1 MAAPVFTQ
9 VVQQTL
15 RLLGEPPD
23 LAVAPQI
30 VTDGAAAAARESF

>member
-1 MAAPVFTQ
+1 

-23 LAVAPQI
+23 LDVAPQI
-30 VTDGAAAAARESF
+30 VSDGVAAAARESF